1 MVSGAGA
8 IFSTIKKQFLR
19 LMERWE
25 LGVRR
30 GIEVAQKHSEA
41 GAWEV
46 WIGAMGEAEHHVFR
60 YPSLPAQNTSYEQKE
75 GKMSSWEAMEK
86 AQVGKSAMSH

>member
-1 MVSGAGA
+1 MCVIVGRGKEDRKMGGGTCLGVSG
-8 IFSTIKKQFLR
+8 
-19 LMERWE
+19 ERRW
-25 LGVRR
+25 
-30 GIEVAQKHSEA
+30 
-41 GAWEV
+41 
-46 WIGAMGEAEHHVFR
+46 AMGEAEHHVFR